1 MCGASKEENLRQSR
15 SEEMLWTNHNQNRG
29 TIETTERFERLQELL
44 VCIEYDCLS
53 GPERQESL
61 IEYLGKFSC
70 TDNIPK
76 LRKGDVEGSSGTES
90 SSESESE

>member
-1 MCGASKEENLRQSR
+1 MDKVRMNNLTSTKRR
-15 SEEMLWTNHNQNRG
+15 R
-29 TIETTERFERLQELL
+29 ITTERFERLQEL
-44 VCIEYDCLS
+44 CIEYDCLS